1 MAFPRLDRDP
11 DIEGRIRS
19 RRRIRNVLIGAVLAV
34 TVIAGVQTWRNVTHE
49 KSTAHVATKT
59 VTVIS
64 AERKGDDVHV
74 RARLDAPSP
83 AGTSHELE
91 GVVPASTWNLTKV
104 LWACYPPSDP
114 DRGELRTPL
123 DPDCTNFVTNLD

>member
-1 MAFPRLDRDP
+1 MLGALVLLLVVVAAVRTWEDVA
-11 DIEGRIRS
+11 GRR
-19 RRRIRNVLIGAVLAV
+19 
-34 TVIAGVQTWRNVTHE
+34 
-49 KSTAHVATKT
+49 STAHVATKT

-64 AERKGDDVHV
+64 AERHADGMHV

-91 GVVPASTWNLTKV
+91 GVVPTSTWDLTHV

-114 DRGELRTPL
+114 DKGELRTPL
-123 DPDCTNFVTNLD
+123 DPDCTNFVDRKG